1 MALSKNKKKEVL
13 GAMTDIADSAKTVVF
28 VNFHGLTVVN
38 STEMRKQ
45 LRESGVGYTVAKKTL
60 ARKAFA
66 DKKFKGTMPE
76 LDGEFAV
83 AYLPAQAGEGDVIA
97 PAREVYAY
105 EKKFDGKV
113 AILGGVFDG
122 EFKSKE
128 EMVSIASIPGREQ
141 LIGMFVNLINSPI
154 QRFVIAMDQIAKNK
168 QA

>member
-1 MALSKNKKKEVL
+1 
-13 GAMTDIADSAKTVVF
+13 MTDIADSAKTVVF
-28 VNFHGLTVVN
+28 VNFHGLTVAN

-60 ARKAFA
+60 AKKAFA
-66 DKKFKGTMPE
+66 DKNFKGTMPE

-83 AYLPAQAGEGDVIA
+83 AYLPAQAGGDVIA
-97 PAREVYAY
+97 PAREVNAFV
-105 EKKFDGKV
+105 KKFDGKI
-113 AILGGVFDG
+113 AILGGVFGG

-128 EMVSIASIPGREQ
+128 EMVAIASIPGRQQ

-154 QRFVIAMDQIAKNK
+154 QRMVIALDQIAKTK